1 MEDTKRD
8 HSTSCGEQDAN
19 CVDEPPVRREVLGQ
33 LATLATAAAAAG
45 LATGLL
51 SGEASAQDAAPAV
64 QVTKAPNGG
73 LSFRMKSLEIGQAL
87 KQAGMLPAG
96 VAPGK
101 VSVHISFGAKP

>member
-8 HSTSCGEQDAN
+8 HSTSCAEQDADG
-19 CVDEPPVRREVLGQ
+19 VVEPPVRREVLAQ
-33 LATLATAAAAAG
+33 IATLATAAAAAG

-51 SGEASAQDAAPAV
+51 SGEASAQDVPPAV
-64 QVTKAPNGG
+64 QVTRAPNGG
-73 LSFRMKSLEIGQAL
+73 LSFRVKSKEIGEAL

-101 VSVHISFGAKP
+101 VSIHISFGAKP